1 MRTVM
6 ERLPGMAQLPSG
18 AMDRVDEREFVRTE
32 AVINSM
38 TPHERRQ
45 PQVIRGSRKRR
56 IAAGSGTT
64 IQDVNRVLK
73 QAEQMQKMMRRMR
86 RKGGLSRMMGGLDPD
101 ALPPDLLAGGAPG
114 VVPGAGPGRAA
125 RRGGKRRQ
133 LRPR

>member
-1 MRTVM
+1 
-6 ERLPGMAQLPSG
+6 MAQLPSG

-73 QAEQMQKMMRRMR
+73 QADQMQKMMRRMR
-86 RKGGLSRMMGGLDPD
+86 RKGGLSQMMGGLDPD
-101 ALPPDLLAGGAPG
+101 GLPDLLSGMP
-114 VVPGAGPGRAA
+114 PGAARGPAAPRA
-125 RRGGKRRQ
+125 RGGKRR
-133 LRPR
+133 RFS